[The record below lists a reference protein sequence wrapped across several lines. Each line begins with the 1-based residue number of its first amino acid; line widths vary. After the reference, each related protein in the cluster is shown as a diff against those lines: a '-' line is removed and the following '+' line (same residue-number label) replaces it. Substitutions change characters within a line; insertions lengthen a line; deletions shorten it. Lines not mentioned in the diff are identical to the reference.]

1 MRLVGVLGG
10 CVELD
15 HLNIRGALA
24 RAVELA
30 PPRITQASAER
41 VCRIDV
47 DDEEVLFEP
56 RRPRDHRAGIVEHDR
71 VTVEHELVLAAD
83 EVAEGEVRACVAR
96 TRDEHLFAFLGLPDM
111 ERRRREIDDELCS
124 RESEVGRGWP
134 GLPDVLADRDS
145 DGGLAE
151 TEDDE
156 VASLGEVPVLV
167 ENAVVRKEVLA
178 IDGLHAAT
186 RADSTGVREIAVEP
200 RRPDECHDAVGRS
213 GDLLQGRAS
222 GAYESR
228 PEEEILG
235 RVARRGELGIGDEL
249 RPRCAGVAERRK
261 DLRAIAVEVADDRIQ
276 LCERDSQGFRL
287 TVTNRV

>member
-15 HLNIRGALA
+15 HLDVRGALA

-30 PPRITQASAER
+30 PPRVTQASAER
-41 VCRIDV
+41 IGRIDV

-56 RRPRDHRAGIVEHDR
+56 RRARDHRAGIVEHDR

-83 EVAEGEVRACVAR
+83 EVAEGDVRACVAR
-96 TRDEHLFAFLGLPDM
+96 TRDEHLFALLGLPDM

-134 GLPDVLADRDS
+134 GLPDVLADRDP

-151 TEDDE
+151 AEDDE
-156 VASLGEVPVLV
+156 VASLREVPVLV
-167 ENAVVRKEVLA
+167 EDAVVRKEVLA

-200 RRPDECHDAVGRS
+200 RRPDECHDAVGCS

-222 GAYESR
+222 GAYEPG

-235 RVARRGELGIGDEL
+235 RVAGRGELGIDDEL
-249 RPRCAGVAERRK
+249 RPCSAGLAERRE